1 MPALPRPPLFF
12 SREQEPGAAV
22 VSSKQVPRRR
32 GEIGGDDGESAVEAA
47 LELAA
52 VEKSLAVATIRRSRR
67 RIND

>member
-1 MPALPRPPLFF
+1 
-12 SREQEPGAAV
+12 
-22 VSSKQVPRRR
+22 VSSKQVPQRQ